1 VAIAATYGPLIETA
15 LGLLGVLFL
24 IAATAVFV
32 AAEFALVAADRD
44 RLEAEAAAG
53 SRRARIALGLQ
64 RRLSFHLSGAQLGI
78 TLASLVLGFVA
89 EPTIGRLIEPVLE
102 PLIGEGSAGGVSIAL
117 ALAIAT
123 VIQMVVGELIP
134 KNFAVAK
141 PTGTATLLAPAV
153 NAYGVLFGPVI
164 RFLNGAANATVR
176 RLGVEPTEELSTVRS
191 LPELELVIRG
201 AAEEGSLDHDSVDPD
216 LFSRSV
222 RFVDKDAADVLVPRT
237 EAVGVSPTD
246 TLVELVARSRDTG
259 YSRFPVFGETQDDVL
274 GVVHVKSV
282 FDVPRDERRTTTVAE
297 ITTPAPEVPE
307 TMKLDELLV
316 RLREDGSHLAVVLDE
331 YGGTDGI
338 VTLEDLLEELVG
350 SIGDEHD
357 PDADAV
363 SETRPSGEFVLS
375 GLLRPD
381 EVEEACG
388 FHVPEGPYD
397 TLAGFAVAALGHIP
411 REGDWIEH
419 EGWELEVVEMD
430 GLGVALVRL
439 TPPVNDRD

>member
-1 VAIAATYGPLIETA
+1 M
-15 LGLLGVLFL
+15 
-24 IAATAVFV
+24 FV

-44 RLEAEAAAG
+44 RLEAATRAG
-53 SRRARIALGLQ
+53 SLRARLALALQ

-89 EPTIGRLIEPVLE
+89 EPTVGRLIEPALE
-102 PLIGEGSAGGVSIAL
+102 PLLGEGSAGGVSIAL

-123 VIQMVVGELIP
+123 VAQMVIGELIP
-134 KNFAVAK
+134 KNLAVAK
-141 PTGTATLLAPAV
+141 PTGTAMLLAPAV
-153 NAYGVLFGPVI
+153 NAYGVVFGPVI
-164 RFLNGAANATVR
+164 RFLNEAANTAVR
-176 RLGVEPTEELSTVRS
+176 RLGIEPTEELSSVRS
-191 LPELELVIRG
+191 LPELELLIRG
-201 AAEEGSLDHDSVDPD
+201 AAEEGTLDEDAVDPV

-222 RFVDKDAADVLVPRT
+222 RFVEKDAADVVVPRT
-237 EAVGVSPTD
+237 EVVGVSPTD

-259 YSRFPVFGETQDDVL
+259 YSRFPVFGETQDEVL

-282 FDVPRDERRTTTVAE
+282 FDVARDGRRTASVSE
-297 ITTPAPEVPE
+297 IMTPAPEAPE

-331 YGGTDGI
+331 YGGTAGI

-357 PDADAV
+357 PDDQAATE
-363 SETRPSGEFVLS
+363 SRPSGEYVLS

-381 EVEEACG
+381 EVVEASG
-388 FHVPEGPYD
+388 FQVPDGPYD
-397 TLAGFAVAALGHIP
+397 TLAGFVVAKRGHIP

-419 EGWELEVVEMD
+419 DGWELEVVEMD
-430 GLGVALVRL
+430 GLRVASIRL
-439 TPPVNDRD
+439 TPPVVS